1 MKMKG
6 PILPNSEL
14 TCSNSPL
21 VPTDNHCQSQEKLKK
36 NKIEAEICTVYLK
49 CIVLTAVVYFDALHM
64 KMKGPILP
72 YSELICSNSPWVLMD
87 NPC

>member
-49 CIVLTAVVYFDALHM
+49 CIVLTAGGLFRRLTHENEST
-64 KMKGPILP
+64 
-72 YSELICSNSPWVLMD
+72 YSAQ
-87 NPC
+87 